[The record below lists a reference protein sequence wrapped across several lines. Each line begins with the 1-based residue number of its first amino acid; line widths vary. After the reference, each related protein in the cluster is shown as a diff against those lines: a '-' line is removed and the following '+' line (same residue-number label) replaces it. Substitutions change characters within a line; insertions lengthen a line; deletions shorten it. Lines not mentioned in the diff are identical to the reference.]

1 VSAAPSDAVTALT
14 DLRLGPLAGLVPS
27 WRPAGESF
35 PVPLWEQSLLPYARS
50 LALSARAG
58 TARTYLEAL
67 SRFVRFAEDP
77 LAATA
82 ADVEAFLTRPRTGRH
97 GGAEG
102 PRSASSRVVEL
113 AAIRRYFRW
122 AVRERLRETDPTE
135 EIRLPSREP
144 YRDVTALS
152 AEEARTLLAAIPTGT
167 LPGDRLRC
175 LVLWYLLS
183 GRRRAEVL
191 SLRWGDLDLEDETY
205 VYVGKGG
212 KSQRRPLL
220 PVLRDE
226 TVAYAEQWLLS
237 REGDAFVFPGRYQ
250 DQPINAQL
258 VARQLQ
264 LVASGA
270 GIVLRRPV
278 HSLRHTYSRMLRQ
291 VGASVEDVQASL
303 DHSSLATTATYLRK
317 LEGADDPWGAML
329 AELVLEKSG
338 SMPSE

>member
-1 VSAAPSDAVTALT
+1 M
-14 DLRLGPLAGLVPS
+14 R
-27 WRPAGESF
+27 
-35 PVPLWEQSLLPYARS
+35 EQ
-50 LALSARAG
+50 
-58 TARTYLEAL
+58 
-67 SRFVRFAEDP
+67 
-77 LAATA
+77 
-82 ADVEAFLTRPRTGRH
+82 
-97 GGAEG
+97 
-102 PRSASSRVVEL
+102 
-113 AAIRRYFRW
+113 
-122 AVRERLRETDPTE
+122 LRESDPTE

-152 AEEARTLLAAIPTGT
+152 ADEVRTLLSAIPTGT

-191 SLRWGDLDLEDETY
+191 SLRWGDLDLEEGTY

-220 PVLRDE
+220 PILREE
-226 TVAYAEQWLLS
+226 TVAYADGWGLS
-237 REGDAFVFPGRYQ
+237 QEPEAFVFPGRYP
-250 DQPINAQL
+250 DQPVSPQL

-264 LVASGA
+264 LVANGA
-270 GIVLRRPV
+270 GVALRRPV

-317 LEGADDPWGAML
+317 LEGTEDHWGPML
-329 AELVLEKSG
+329 AELLAPGSG
-338 SMPSE
+338 ARGYGGR

>member
-1 VSAAPSDAVTALT
+1 MPAAPPDDATGAVTALT
-14 DLRLGPLAGLVPS
+14 DLQLGPLSGLVPS
-27 WRPAGESF
+27 WRPAGDVV
-35 PVPLWEQSLLPYARS
+35 PVWEHTLLPYARS

-67 SRFVRFAEDP
+67 SRFVRFVEDP
-77 LAATA
+77 LGATP
-82 ADVEAFLTRPRTGRH
+82 ADIEDFLTRPRIGRH
-97 GGAEG
+97 GGPEG
-102 PRSASSRVVEL
+102 QRSASSRVVEL
-113 AAIRRYFRW
+113 AAIRRYCRW
-122 AVRERLRETDPTE
+122 AIREQLRESDPTE

-152 AEEARTLLAAIPTGT
+152 AEEARTLLSAIPTGT

-191 SLRWGDLDLEDETY
+191 SLRWGDLDLEEGTY

-226 TVAYAEQWLLS
+226 TIGYAEQWMLL
-237 REGDAFVFPGRYQ
+237 REREAFVFPGRYA
-250 DQPINAQL
+250 DQAVSPQL

-264 LVASGA
+264 LVANGA
-270 GIVLRRPV
+270 GIPLRRPV

-317 LEGADDPWGAML
+317 LEGADDPYGPLL
-329 AELVLEKSG
+329 AELLTSTAQQ
-338 SMPSE
+338 